1 MAHFAVKTKI
11 GLKQMLFRFI
21 ALYYLKYFCIVFS
34 ALELFFV
41 VIDTLQYVDKL
52 PDSAN
57 LLVLYI
63 FYDCIYAMSYT
74 LPISLALSAILFLI
88 HLLKTNQLTALLA
101 LGYSRLKILFSVIV
115 VCVFITCVHIGI
127 NCTPLAYAL
136 ERVELIVHNQTLLN
150 VRTDIFLKFENK
162 YIYMGKIYPLEDGG
176 ARVEN
181 IKIFEL
187 DSLELRHYYS
197 AKSGFFVN
205 DRWQLND
212 VSLMSITPHLEI
224 GKKALN
230 KEEIA
235 QLELLKGF
243 RPKVLDTFAKDKPR
257 VSIPDAIDTLRI
269 SLKQGTSSTKMRA
282 IIYALVIAPF
292 FVPLSILIVATF
304 IPSLAR
310 YENLA
315 MLGFSCALGM
325 LMIWGLFF
333 SFAEFSTAGL
343 LQPEMGVLA
352 PFLVLFGLAMHFL
365 RKINTKFI

>member
-1 MAHFAVKTKI
+1 
-11 GLKQMLFRFI
+11 MLFRFV
-21 ALYYLKYFCIVFS
+21 ALYYLKYFCIIFS

-41 VIDTLQYVDKL
+41 TIDTLQYVDKL

-63 FYDCIYAMSYT
+63 FYDCVYAMSYT
-74 LPISLALSAILFLI
+74 LPISLALSAILFFI
-88 HLLKTNQLTALLA
+88 NLLKTSQLTALLA
-101 LGYSRLKILFSVIV
+101 LGYSRLQILFPVIV
-115 VCVFITCVHIGI
+115 VCMCFTCAHIGL

-136 ERVELIVHNQTLLN
+136 ERVELIVYNQTLLN
-150 VRTDIFLKFENK
+150 VRTDVLLKFDNK

-197 AKSGFFVN
+197 AKSGFFV
-205 DRWQLND
+205 DDKWRLSD
-212 VSLMSITPHLEI
+212 VSVISIAPHLEI
-224 GKKALN
+224 GKKVLDR
-230 KEEIA
+230 EEIA
-235 QLELLKGF
+235 ELELLKGF

-257 VSIPDAIDTLRI
+257 VSILDALDTLFI
-269 SLKQGTSSTKMRA
+269 SMKQGTSSTKMRA
-282 IIYALVIAPF
+282 IIYALAIAPF
-292 FVPLSILIVATF
+292 FVPLSILIIATF

-315 MLGFSCALGM
+315 MLGFSCALGV
-325 LMIWGLFF
+325 LIIWGLFF

-343 LQPEMGVLA
+343 LQPEMGVLF
-352 PFLVLFGLAMHFL
+352 PFFILFALALYFL